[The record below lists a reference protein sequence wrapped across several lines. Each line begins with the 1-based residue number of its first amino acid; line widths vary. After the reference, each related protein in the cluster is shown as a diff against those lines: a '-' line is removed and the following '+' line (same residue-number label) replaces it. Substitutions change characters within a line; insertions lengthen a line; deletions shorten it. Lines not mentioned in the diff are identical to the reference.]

1 MFNINIYCTGK
12 CLGMILFCFLAW
24 LQGKMCIRL
33 SLRIHF
39 CKIVLFLWEC
49 LSCWDMTH
57 FRKYPWNYQFNQILM
72 LKGLCAYSPQCQVWL
87 QIRDSHEAE
96 STFCFIFD
104 KADQSVATVVSF
116 RKFIFQG
123 LTQTSA
129 DIKLQTK
136 LDIHWEVWFYNV
148 PFSFVLSGIVLFTFL
163 LCYTF
168 LSVFFYWFYCS
179 DRN

>member
-1 MFNINIYCTGK
+1 MFGDD
-12 CLGMILFCFLAW
+12 
-24 LQGKMCIRL
+24 
-33 SLRIHF
+33 
-39 CKIVLFLWEC
+39 IVLFLGLITGKDVYMFE
-49 LSCWDMTH
+49 SQS
-57 FRKYPWNYQFNQILM
+57 QFLLTIFVDYCCYFCESTWAAETWLISENTLEITRFWILM

-87 QIRDSHEAE
+87 QIRDSHEAK

-104 KADQSVATVVSF
+104 KADQSVAIVIVSF

-148 PFSFVLSGIVLFTFL
+148 PFSFVLSGIDLFTFL

-168 LSVFFYWFYCS
+168 LFVFFYCS
-179 DRN
+179 DRNSFC